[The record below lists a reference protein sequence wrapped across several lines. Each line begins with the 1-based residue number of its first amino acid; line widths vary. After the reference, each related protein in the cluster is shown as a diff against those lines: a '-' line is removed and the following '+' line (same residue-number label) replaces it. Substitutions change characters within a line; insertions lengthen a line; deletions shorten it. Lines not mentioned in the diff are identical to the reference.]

1 MVVKSWKS
9 FCFVTIQTVSRA
21 FWKLKLHGMFRWIS
35 KGLLVKTV
43 VMILLVKIMESFLLV
58 KIDFVFTSKIDSVF
72 TSKFCIFLLLVKNSV
87 VSLLVKIMPIF
98 HYFAIQGYK
107 DWL

>member
-1 MVVKSWKS
+1 
-9 FCFVTIQTVSRA
+9 
-21 FWKLKLHGMFRWIS
+21 
-35 KGLLVKTV
+35 
-43 VMILLVKIMESFLLV
+43 MILLVKIMESFLLV

-72 TSKFCIFLLLVKNSV
+72 TSKFYICMLLVKKIYGT
-87 VSLLVKIMPIF
+87 LLVKIMQIF